1 MLEKRLEYSER
12 VSQRG
17 HAEESLGNKIKVNNE
32 VNLSDGEVDRVQNG
46 QLFVEFVPE
55 WFLIYYFLL
64 YKMILFKMERD
75 S

>member
-32 VNLSDGEVDRVQNG
+32 VNLSDEKWIGSRMDNYLLNLYLNG
-46 QLFVEFVPE
+46 F
-55 WFLIYYFLL
+55 
-64 YKMILFKMERD
+64 
-75 S
+75 